1 MSYTSILQD
10 EKREKAANYEIWRNE
25 QKQIKKDEAAELK
38 RQRDEKL
45 NERMKS
51 GKIQEPPKSTT
62 PIISTDGATLIHMGH
77 VFTRN

>member
-1 MSYTSILQD
+1 LQEERRKQKLEAAIAKGTEMSYTSILED

-51 GKIQEPPKSTT
+51 GKI
-62 PIISTDGATLIHMGH
+62 
-77 VFTRN
+77 